1 MSGAQPDDVATLLHD
16 VHWAMAHELE
26 PIELVPMLEKL
37 VSRAAPASRAGVF
50 ARQFLSELLVEKN
63 PWRAALLAKSVL
75 QHDDDHRAWAVLGL
89 AHTLL
94 GHFRSAAKAYARAIQ
109 LHPTCASYRHNLGH
123 LLDVALNR
131 PHAALLHLARAHRS
145 APDEDEIAS
154 SYAHALVRASRLA
167 EARRVLQ
174 GVFRSDG
181 QRIERLLARWQRTK
195 DAGRAEQQAASADQR
210 AGAIDL
216 TEDDPDLDRELQAAL
231 SALEAES

>member
-16 VHWAMAHELE
+16 VHWAMAQELE

-131 PHAALLHLARAHRS
+131 PHAALLHLARAYRS

-154 SYAHALVRASRLA
+154 SYAHALVRASRLG

-195 DAGRAEQQAASADQR
+195 HAGRAEQHDSSDGQAAVAT
-210 AGAIDL
+210 GL
-216 TEDDPDLDRELQAAL
+216 TEDDPELDRELQAAL